1 MESTTPLPVKGHH
14 VHQRH
19 FDRLVMLSDGVF
31 AIAMTLSA
39 VELKPE
45 AEPGASLAQIWA
57 RPLLT
62 YFMSFAIIG
71 GVWMR
76 HRRALAHL
84 RHVDAV
90 LTFMTLL
97 LLSLVALMPVVI
109 RQLLEGGADWISA
122 GMLVY
127 SLSLMAIY
135 AILSAGWG
143 YAAFLG
149 QLAPDVP
156 RPLAVAW
163 LLQEVFVAVLF
174 GALALYCAHYR
185 VGAAMLTLA
194 GVLLRMGS
202 LWYLKKAGKDDRPL
216 PVEGADPGQ

>member
-1 MESTTPLPVKGHH
+1 
-14 VHQRH
+14 
-19 FDRLVMLSDGVF
+19 MLSDGVF

-45 AEPGASLAQIWA
+45 ARPGASLAELWT

-62 YFMSFAIIG
+62 YFMSFAIIA

-84 RHVDAV
+84 RCVDNPM
-90 LTFMTLL
+90 TFITLL

-127 SLSLMAIY
+127 SVSLMAIY
-135 AILSAGWG
+135 AILA
-143 YAAFLG
+143 
-149 QLAPDVP
+149 
-156 RPLAVAW
+156 
-163 LLQEVFVAVLF
+163 
-174 GALALYCAHYR
+174 R
-185 VGAAMLTLA
+185 VGAMPRLSRGWHLTWRGRSRSPGCCRTFSWPCCSA
-194 GVLLRMGS
+194 RLRCIARTCPS
-202 LWYLKKAGKDDRPL
+202 RQPW
-216 PVEGADPGQ
+216 